1 MAVVACGGSHASWF
15 VGDGEGRLL
24 PWLVVVT
31 CVWVCRCGRSSS
43 ELGGGVLL
51 AFVVS
56 CGVHVVDG
64 GGRLWA
70 VVEFVIVSGDV
81 VGARCCSCW
90 CRGGVIGGA
99 RIVAGG
105 HLWVVVVVVVTSW

>member
-1 MAVVACGGSHASWF
+1 MGGCGGGCDQLVMV
-15 VGDGEGRLL
+15 VGSGGCWRRAGR
-24 PWLVVVT
+24 
-31 CVWVCRCGRSSS
+31 RGRSSS
-43 ELGGGVLL
+43 ELGGGALL

-56 CGVHVVDG
+56 CGVRVVDG

-70 VVEFVIVSGDV
+70 VVEFVIVSSDV

-99 RIVAGG
+99 HIVAGG
-105 HLWVVVVVVVTSW
+105 RLWAVVVVVVTSW